1 MKKKLIIAL
10 LLTTALLFGVG
21 WIALFYESGPT
32 VLTVPDVTSPW
43 QHKHVDF
50 ESKVFFFKGER
61 LTAQARGQLDGTAKL
76 SCGGHSE
83 IIGPGE
89 ISFKTTSPEWWCEW
103 CDISYEPIDVKTGT
117 LEIEVNID

>member
-1 MKKKLIIAL
+1 MKKKLTIAL
-10 LLTTALLFGVG
+10 AVVVVLVCGVA
-21 WIALFYESGPT
+21 WFALFYESAPT

-43 QHKHVDF
+43 HHKHVDF

-61 LTAQARGQLDGTAKL
+61 LTAQARGQIDGTAKL

-83 IIGPGE
+83 IIGPGVV
-89 ISFKTTSPEWWCEW
+89 SFKTTSPEWWCEW
-103 CDISYEPIDVKTGT
+103 CDISYEPIDVKSGT

>member
-1 MKKKLIIAL
+1 MKKKLIIAFVLTATL
-10 LLTTALLFGVG
+10 LCGAG
-21 WIALFYESGPT
+21 WFALFYESGPT

-50 ESKVFFFKGER
+50 ECKVFFFKGER
-61 LTAQARGQLDGTAKL
+61 LKVQARGQLDGTATL

-83 IIGPGE
+83 IIGPG
-89 ISFKTTSPEWWCEW
+89 IVTFKTTSPEWWCEW
-103 CDISYEPIDVKTGT
+103 CNISYEPIDVKKGT